1 MKRDEKIKEVMA
13 TVFEVEPADIN
24 DSSSPD
30 TIANWDSL
38 RHMNLIVALEEEFSV
53 SFKEEDI
60 SNMLNYQLIKLTLAE
75 HGALQ

>member
-1 MKRDEKIKEVMA
+1 MNRDEKIKEVMA

-30 TIANWDSL
+30 TIAKWDSL
-38 RHMNLIVALEEEFSV
+38 HHMNLIVALEEEFNV

-60 SNMLNYQLIKLTLAE
+60 SNMLNYQLIKLTLAD